1 MRYAFIRRHRGV
13 WPIGIQCG
21 VLKGSVSGYHEHFAK
36 QLRIIERCHLS
47 EDALA
52 VHVRAVYQEHKGAY
66 GWPRVWRQ
74 LKAQGVRVGKQRVQ
88 RLMQQQG
95 LRARGRRRFRVCT
108 TDSRHDLPIAPNRLD
123 RQFRVEVPN
132 QVWVGDI
139 TYIATE
145 EGWLYLAVVV
155 DLFSR
160 RIVGWSLRSE
170 MRAEIATRALEMA
183 WYRRAPE
190 PERQLMF
197 HSDRGSQYASEDFR
211 GMLER
216 FGIVASMS
224 RKGNCWDNACAETVF
239 GSLKVERLAGQ
250 RFATRREAQDEA
262 LAWIR
267 WYNQTRMHSTLGYV
281 SPAQFEI
288 SSSDAEK
295 QNGHGKVEKQ
305 NAFFNFP
312 LYLCGVG
319 RALRELDRDVECS
332 ALTLGASRW
341 RCFLWVTLPRLWPEL
356 RSAFG
361 LAFLYSSS
369 ASFLSRTSPRR
380 KISICDLLNPSGCST
395 ACAIASKR
403 AGSNFPSVPMNAG
416 VRFVS

>member
-1 MRYAFIRRHRGV
+1 MKYAFVRRHRYV

-21 VLKGSVSGYHEHFAK
+21 VLKVSVSGYHEHFGR
-36 QLRIIERCHLS
+36 QLRITERRHVS
-47 EDALA
+47 EEALT
-52 VHVRAVYQEHKGAY
+52 VHVRAAYQEHHGAY

-74 LKAQGVRVGKQRVQ
+74 LRAQGVRVGKQRVQ

-95 LRARGRRRFRVCT
+95 LRGRGRKRFRVCT

-123 RQFRVEVPN
+123 RQFRVNMRN

-139 TYIATE
+139 TYIATQ

-160 RIVGWSLRSE
+160 RIVGWSFRSE
-170 MRAEIATRALEMA
+170 MRAQLVTRALEMA

-190 PERQLMF
+190 RGQELMF
-197 HSDRGSQYASEDFR
+197 HSDRGSQYASEEFR
-211 GMLER
+211 RMLER
-216 FGIVASMS
+216 FGIEASMS

-250 RFATRREAQDEA
+250 RFTTRREAQDEA

-288 SSSDAEK
+288 SSDGEK
-295 QNGHGKVEKQ
+295 QNGHGKDEKQ
-305 NAFFNFP
+305 KPFFNFP
-312 LYLCGVG
+312 T
-319 RALRELDRDVECS
+319 A
-332 ALTLGASRW
+332 T
-341 RCFLWVTLPRLWPEL
+341 TTT
-356 RSAFG
+356 G
-361 LAFLYSSS
+361 LNY
-369 ASFLSRTSPRR
+369 
-380 KISICDLLNPSGCST
+380 
-395 ACAIASKR
+395 
-403 AGSNFPSVPMNAG
+403 
-416 VRFVS
+416 